1 MTIRKFTFLLL
12 CTALTSC
19 SQERKAALSF
29 DECKI
34 CYTLYENGQKELY
47 VGHYITDEME
57 LEAARRKLALC
68 LCDRYIETKDTAVK
82 AKIIEILKANET
94 YFTKPLGTELSIDT
108 ILVYKDKIFDPTIL
122 ID

>member
-19 SQERKAALSF
+19 SQEKKAELSF
-29 DECKI
+29 DKCKI
-34 CYTLYENGQKELY
+34 SYTLYPKGQKELY

-57 LEAARRKLALC
+57 FEAARRKLALC
-68 LCDRYIETKDTAVK
+68 LCDRYIETKDTVVK

-94 YFTKPLGTELSIDT
+94 YFAKSLGTELSIDT
-108 ILVYKDKIFDPTIL
+108 ILVHKDKIFAPTIM